1 MSDVKKQHFVPQF
14 YLRKFADSNSQ
25 LFVFDKF
32 TKQPFK
38 ANVSNVASESRF
50 YDFHQDIQKEF
61 QEKVARGEAIL
72 EEDAE
77 IIQKALDPQLVE
89 KELANIEGDFV
100 NVLDEMLETI
110 DKTKGIDPE
119 HKLITAYF
127 MAVQI
132 LRTPEFR
139 RTLIELQ
146 EQTMAMML
154 EKWYDQHVAENN
166 LYIKFDE
173 RYASLEHAQFL
184 FSPRL
189 RESIFQTLSEH
200 IWIVGINRT
209 TQPLYTSDTPV
220 VKKAHIKD
228 PYKSY
233 AGLGSLGIEI
243 AFPISPKYVLILCE
257 RTAFLHYGPRE
268 CGSLSLNLDNIT
280 HYNSLQVLQSYRQV
294 YCSSQKFG
302 LAEQIC
308 NEHPEVCTP
317 NRKRFEIG

>member
-1 MSDVKKQHFVPQF
+1 MSEVIKQHFVPQF
-14 YLRKFADSNSQ
+14 YLKKFADSNNQ

-32 TKQPFK
+32 TKQHFK
-38 ANVSNVASESRF
+38 ANVSNVASERRF

-61 QEKVARGEAIL
+61 QDKVASGADKEV
-72 EEDAE
+72 DAE
-77 IIQKALDPQLVE
+77 LIEKALDPQLVE
-89 KELANIEGDFV
+89 KELAYIEGDFA

-119 HKLITAYF
+119 HKLITASF
-127 MAVQI
+127 MTVQI

-146 EQTMAMML
+146 EQTLAKML
-154 EKWYDQHVAENN
+154 DKWYDQNLAENN

-184 FSPRL
+184 FSPIL
-189 RESIFQTLSEH
+189 REAIFQTLSKH
-200 IWIVGINRT
+200 IWMVGINRT

-220 VKKAHIKD
+220 VRKAHIKD
-228 PYKSY
+228 LYKSY

-257 RTAFLHYGPRE
+257 RTAFLHYAQRD
-268 CGSLSLNLDNIT
+268 CGSLSLNSDNVT

-294 YCSSQKFG
+294 YCSSHKFD
-302 LAEQIC
+302 LVEQIC
-308 NEHPEVCTP
+308 NEHPDVCTP
-317 NRKRFEIG
+317 NKKRFEIV